1 MESSFQRW
9 MLCSMSDFQ
18 YSSSLI
24 STVLSRL
31 FLIDF
36 LHICAKAALITIPA
50 DKAMPGIG
58 TAFTSLEQSTNGT
71 FLPHR
76 RIFRCRQGLTPAS
89 VIYMLHCDFLPECK
103 KAPESSHE
111 NFGAFYANLFY
122 IVGSVNAD
130 SSCGCACAIRCC
142 KSGTRFVICS
152 CILPRHFSR
161 S

>member
-1 MESSFQRW
+1 MESSFQTGAVFYER
-9 MLCSMSDFQ
+9 LPILKFSH
-18 YSSSLI
+18 I
-24 STVLSRL
+24 VLSRL

-89 VIYMLHCDFLPECK
+89 VIYMLHCDFLSECK
-103 KAPESSHE
+103 KAPESS
-111 NFGAFYANLFY
+111 
-122 IVGSVNAD
+122 
-130 SSCGCACAIRCC
+130 
-142 KSGTRFVICS
+142 
-152 CILPRHFSR
+152 
-161 S
+161 